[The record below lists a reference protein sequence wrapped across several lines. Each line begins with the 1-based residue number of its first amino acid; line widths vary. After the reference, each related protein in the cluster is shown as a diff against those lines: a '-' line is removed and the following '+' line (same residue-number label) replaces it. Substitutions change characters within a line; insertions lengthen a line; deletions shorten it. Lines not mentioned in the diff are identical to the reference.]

1 MGTEQTTPTFHCCTA
16 KRAEEL
22 TAGIPPDEV
31 GRHMAETFKALS
43 DPARVRIL
51 YLLSQDELCVHD
63 LATMLEMG
71 QSAVSHHLKTLR
83 LMRLVRT
90 RREGRSIFYAL
101 DDEHVMRL
109 FNECRDHVEHLP
121 D

>member
-1 MGTEQTTPTFHCCTA
+1 MSAESTTQEFHCVTPERADELAAGMPPTA
-16 KRAEEL
+16 
-22 TAGIPPDEV
+22 T
-31 GRHMAETFKALS
+31 GRDMAETFKALS

-63 LATMLEMG
+63 LAAMLEMG
-71 QSAVSHHLKTLR
+71 QSAVSHHLKILR

-101 DDEHVMRL
+101 DDDHVMSL
-109 FNECRDHVEHLP
+109 FNECRDHVEHPP

>member
-1 MGTEQTTPTFHCCTA
+1 MSAESTTHEYHCVTPD
-16 KRAEEL
+16 RADEL
-22 TAGIPPDEV
+22 ATGIPPEAT
-31 GRHMAETFKALS
+31 GRDMAETFKALS

-63 LATMLEMG
+63 LAAMLEMG
-71 QSAVSHHLKTLR
+71 QSAVSHHLKILR

-101 DDEHVMRL
+101 DDDHVMSL
-109 FNECRDHVEHLP
+109 FKECRDHVEHPP

>member
-1 MGTEQTTPTFHCCTA
+1 MSTEPTTHEFHCCTA

-22 TAGIPPDEV
+22 TSGIPPETT
-31 GRHMAETFKALS
+31 GREMAETFKALS

-63 LATMLEMG
+63 LAAMLEMG
-71 QSAVSHHLKTLR
+71 QSAVSHHLKILR

-101 DDEHVMRL
+101 DDDHVMSL
-109 FNECRDHVEHLP
+109 FKECRDHVEHP
-121 D
+121 PG

>member
-1 MGTEQTTPTFHCCTA
+1 MSAESTTHEFHCVTPE
-16 KRAEEL
+16 RAEEL
-22 TAGIPPDEV
+22 AADIPPEATDRE
-31 GRHMAETFKALS
+31 MAETFKALS

-51 YLLSQDELCVHD
+51 YLLRQDELCVHD
-63 LATMLEMG
+63 LAAMLEMG
-71 QSAVSHHLKTLR
+71 QSAVSHHLKILR

-90 RREGRSIFYAL
+90 RREGRSIFYTL
-101 DDEHVMRL
+101 DDDHVMNL

>member
-1 MGTEQTTPTFHCCTA
+1 MGTDSATHEFHCVTPD
-16 KRAEEL
+16 RAESL
-22 TAGIPPDEV
+22 IDGIPPDST
-31 GRHMAETFKALS
+31 GRDMAETFKALS

-63 LATMLEMG
+63 LAAMLEMS
-71 QSAVSHHLKTLR
+71 QSAVSHHLKILR
-83 LMRLVRT
+83 LMRLVCT

-101 DDEHVMRL
+101 DDDHVMSL

-121 D
+121 S

>member
-1 MGTEQTTPTFHCCTA
+1 MSTDHATREYHCCTA
-16 KRAEEL
+16 ERADEL
-22 TAGIPPDEV
+22 TAGIPPEEV
-31 GRHMAETFKALS
+31 SRPMAETFKALS

-63 LATMLEMG
+63 LAAMLEMS

-83 LMRLVRT
+83 LMRLVRP

-101 DDEHVMRL
+101 TDDHVMSL
-109 FNECRDHVEHLP
+109 FKECRDHVEHPP

>member
-1 MGTEQTTPTFHCCTA
+1 MNAQSTTHEFHCCTA
-16 KRAEEL
+16 KRAGEL
-22 TAGIPPDEV
+22 TAGIPPGDV
-31 GRHMAETFKALS
+31 SRDMAETFKALS

-63 LATMLEMG
+63 LAAMLEMG
-71 QSAVSHHLKTLR
+71 QSAVSHHLKILR

-90 RREGRSIFYAL
+90 RRAGRSIFYAL
-101 DDEHVMRL
+101 DDDHVMSL
-109 FNECRDHVEHLP
+109 FNECRDHVEHSS

>member
-1 MGTEQTTPTFHCCTA
+1 MSTEHATHKFHCCTPE
-16 KRAEEL
+16 RADAL
-22 TAGIPPDEV
+22 MDGIPPDEV

-63 LATMLEMG
+63 LAAMLDMG
-71 QSAVSHHLKTLR
+71 QSAVSHHLKILR

-101 DDEHVMRL
+101 DDDHVMSL
-109 FNECRDHVEHLP
+109 FKECRDHVEHTP